1 MTAQKF
7 RPKRT
12 NVLARFLPRAQRP
25 PNGQHA
31 HSRAEFWR
39 TIAGLALFAIAFGYV
54 EAAVVAYLRSI
65 YTPLRAQF
73 HPGSSN
79 ELFPLLSLEQ
89 LRILGPEHI
98 TRLRIELG
106 RELATLLM
114 LAGASLAATRK
125 PRAWAAAF
133 LLCFGIWDLAFYAF
147 LKLLLRW
154 PASLLTWDILFLLP
168 VPWVGPVLA
177 PVLVSLAMIS
187 AGLVVLWRE
196 CSDSPVRI
204 GPVQRVLTVVGGALV
219 FAAFIADFR
228 NTAAGGN
235 PNAFHWWLF
244 AVGLAV
250 GVTAFATAVRAT
262 IRPASSGVSD
272 QA

>member
-1 MTAQKF
+1 MNSKAQ
-7 RPKRT
+7 
-12 NVLARFLPRAQRP
+12 
-25 PNGQHA
+25 
-31 HSRAEFWR
+31 FWR
-39 TIAGLALFAIAFGYV
+39 TIAGLVLFAAAFGYV

-73 HPGSSN
+73 YPGSSS
-79 ELFPLLSLEQ
+79 ELFPLLSLDQ

-98 TRLRIELG
+98 RRLNIELG

-114 LAGASLAATRK
+114 LAGVALVPARK
-125 PRAWAAAF
+125 AREWTAAF
-133 LLCFGIWDLAFYAF
+133 VVCFGIWDISFYAF
-147 LKLLLRW
+147 LKLMLNW

-177 PVLVSLAMIS
+177 PILVSASMI
-187 AGLVVLWRE
+187 ACGLLLLWRE
-196 CSDSPVRI
+196 QSGRPIALRAAHWAFI
-204 GPVQRVLTVVGGALV
+204 VLGGALV

-244 AVGLAV
+244 LAGEAS
-250 GVTAFATAVRAT
+250 GVAAFATALRHG
-262 IRPASSGVSD
+262 SGSV
-272 QA
+272 AH